1 MRETIVHYIDKL
13 GSALGLFVY
22 LTMFIYGLFLLDR
35 EKFPFRWRRVWAV
48 LFLDVAWN
56 FFLPHIIHGES
67 MQRDTVGFYFFL
79 FHTIHGES
87 MQRDTADFLNSL
99 EPIVNVLINT
109 IILIIGLSL
118 WDKEKFPFRWR
129 RVWGVFFLYLA
140 CSPFLFRAVQLI
152 KTS

>member
-56 FFLPHIIHGES
+56 FFLPHI
-67 MQRDTVGFYFFL
+67 
-79 FHTIHGES
+79 IHGES

>member
-48 LFLDVAWN
+48 LFLGVAWN
-56 FFLPHIIHGES
+56 FFLPHI
-67 MQRDTVGFYFFL
+67 
-79 FHTIHGES
+79 IHGES

-118 WDKEKFPFRWR
+118 WDKERPIMRM
-129 RVWGVFFLYLA
+129 
-140 CSPFLFRAVQLI
+140 
-152 KTS
+152 